1 MSQLIFHHA
10 FINKFLRCLI
20 PCERNWLETRKDEL
34 ADKQNNIN
42 NIQPATGLDS
52 ISGINFLEI
61 DKIKMIGIKG
71 YKISWRNQSLN
82 FKNTGVWKT
91 IQTVSKWL
99 IKDTITHI
107 IAAASE
113 PKIGT
118 KYSNKGIVMNTVT
131 HLINVI
137 FFIQEK
143 VSNILKDIVL
153 MPLKKKPNEAIERI
167 I

>member
-1 MSQLIFHHA
+1 
-10 FINKFLRCLI
+10 
-20 PCERNWLETRKDEL
+20 
-34 ADKQNNIN
+34 
-42 NIQPATGLDS
+42 
-52 ISGINFLEI
+52 
-61 DKIKMIGIKG
+61 
-71 YKISWRNQSLN
+71 
-82 FKNTGVWKT
+82 
-91 IQTVSKWL
+91 L

-118 KYSNKGIVMNTVT
+118 KYINKGIVMSTVT
-131 HLINVI
+131 NLIKVI
-137 FFIQEK
+137 FFIQEN